1 MWYGVTWVATSVYG
15 PHSANDKV
23 EFWAELN
30 QVASLWNHPWVLGGH
45 FNVIRFPNEKKKKR

>member
-1 MWYGVTWVATSVYG
+1 MYG